1 MKESRKNIV
10 VDHQN
15 NHRDQHLPLAHVS
28 EEPEEEK
35 SKVTNTSVMS
45 KIFKRGLEKKLSS
58 IFRQDTFDRAK
69 AVYAN
74 LMN

>member
-1 MKESRKNIV
+1 MKESRKNI
-10 VDHQN
+10 
-15 NHRDQHLPLAHVS
+15 VS

-35 SKVTNTSVMS
+35 SKVTNTSIMS
-45 KIFKRGLEKKLSS
+45 KIFKRGLEKNLSS

>member
-1 MKESRKNIV
+1 MKESRKNI
-10 VDHQN
+10 
-15 NHRDQHLPLAHVS
+15 VS

-35 SKVTNTSVMS
+35 SKVTNASIMS
-45 KIFKRGLEKKLSS
+45 KKFKRGLKKNLSS

-69 AVYAN
+69 TVYAN